1 MIIAI
6 TNQKGGVAKT
16 TTAIN
21 LSASLVAAGK
31 KVLLVDIDPQGNAT
45 MGSGVNKM
53 QLTNSV
59 FDLLDDADNVAIG
72 DVVLADTDAGYDL
85 VPANSDLT
93 AATVSLLS
101 IAGKETLL
109 HKQLAP
115 VVNRYDYIFIDCP
128 PSLNILT
135 VNAFVAADRVL
146 VPIQCEYYALE
157 GLTDLM
163 ETIGSIR
170 TTVNPQ
176 LRVEG
181 FVRTLYDSRNS
192 LSKEVSSQL
201 MKYFGAMVY
210 NTIITRNIKLA
221 EAPSFGLPVM
231 KYDRKSSG
239 AVNYYALAG
248 EMLRRHKQSKE

>member
-21 LSASLVAAGK
+21 LSASLVAAGT
-31 KVLLVDIDPQGNAT
+31 KVLLIDIDPQGNAT

-53 QLTNSV
+53 EIKKSV
-59 FDLLDDADNVAIG
+59 FELLDEAENTSVE
-72 DVVLADTDAGYDL
+72 DVLLRDTEAGYDL
-85 VPANSDLT
+85 IPANADLT
-93 AATVSLLS
+93 AATVSLLPVSNKES
-101 IAGKETLL
+101 ILKN
-109 HKQLAP
+109 QIAP
-115 VVNRYDYIFIDCP
+115 IASQYDYVFIDCP

-135 VNAFVAADRVL
+135 VNAFVAADSVL

-170 TTVNPQ
+170 KTVNPN

-181 FVRTLYDSRNS
+181 FVRTLYDGRNS
-192 LSKEVSSQL
+192 LSKEVSAQL
-201 MKYFGAMVY
+201 TNYFGNMVY

-221 EAPSFGLPVM
+221 EAPSYGLPVM
-231 KYDRKSSG
+231 KHDRKSSG

-248 EMLRRHKQSKE
+248 EMLRRHKHSKE

>member
-21 LSASLVAAGK
+21 LSASLVAAGT

-53 QLTNSV
+53 EIKNSI
-59 FDLLDDADNVAIG
+59 FELLDDADNITVD
-72 DVVLADTDAGYDL
+72 DVLLRDTAAGYDL
-85 VPANSDLT
+85 IPANADLT
-93 AATVSLLS
+93 AATVSLLP
-101 IAGKETLL
+101 IADKEMLL
-109 HKQLAP
+109 QKQLAP
-115 VVNRYDYIFIDCP
+115 VASKYDYIFIDCP

-192 LSKEVSSQL
+192 LSKEVSAQL
-201 MKYFGAMVY
+201 TNHFGTMVY

-239 AVNYYALAG
+239 AINYYALAG
-248 EMLRRHKQSKE
+248 EMLRRHKHSKE